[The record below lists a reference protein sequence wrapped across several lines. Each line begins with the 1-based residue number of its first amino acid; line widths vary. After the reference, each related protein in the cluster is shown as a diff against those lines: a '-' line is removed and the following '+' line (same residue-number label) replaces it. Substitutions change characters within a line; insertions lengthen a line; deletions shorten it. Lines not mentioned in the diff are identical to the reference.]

1 VAAGSSVSR
10 EAPDADDNVAFASS
24 AEFEA
29 WLERHHRESPGMWLK
44 IAKKGSG
51 ACTVTYSEAIDVAL
65 CFGWIDGQKGR
76 LDERYWLQRF
86 TPRSARSRWSKLN
99 RQRAERLIAEGRMR
113 PVGLSEVERAR
124 ADGRWAAA
132 YDGAR
137 TASIPDD
144 LQGELDA
151 DPVVAAVFA
160 DLDARNRYAILWR
173 LGDAKR
179 PETRARRLAKYIEM
193 LRRGERLHD

>member
-1 VAAGSSVSR
+1 
-10 EAPDADDNVAFASS
+10 
-24 AEFEA
+24 
-29 WLERHHRESPGMWLK
+29 
-44 IAKKGSG
+44 
-51 ACTVTYSEAIDVAL
+51 
-65 CFGWIDGQKGR
+65 
-76 LDERYWLQRF
+76 
-86 TPRSARSRWSKLN
+86 
-99 RQRAERLIAEGRMR
+99 MR
-113 PVGLSEVERAR
+113 PEGLSEVERAR

-151 DPVVAAVFA
+151 DPVVAAAFT

-179 PETRARRLAKYIEM
+179 PDTRARRLAKYIEM